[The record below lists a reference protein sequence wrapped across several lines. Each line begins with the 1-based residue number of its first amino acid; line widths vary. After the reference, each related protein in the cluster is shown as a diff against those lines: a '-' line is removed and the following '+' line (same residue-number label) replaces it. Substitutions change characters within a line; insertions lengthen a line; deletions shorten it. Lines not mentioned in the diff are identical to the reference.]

1 MIKHS
6 GAKYTYLI
14 IVILT
19 TIISITGA
27 TFAYWTART
36 ESTSNAV
43 KTHSTIYSISMEIT
57 PLYHGFS
64 LIPMND
70 EYALKGLK
78 NRCKDKY
85 DRGACL
91 AYKIRVYDYNEDLNY
106 VSGLMDINTVGME
119 NISYMMYRIS
129 DEFKED
135 SCVTID
141 NKHYC
146 IAREPEHMKEGV
158 GLSLGDEYDVSGT
171 VETEFILLIWLTN
184 LANNQNDTE
193 TEFILLVWLSNL
205 KVSQNDTDIGDFN
218 AIITMQAG
226 NGGQIKGSISSVID
240 KDETSKEDDTNKD
253 DITNEETP
261 TTPND
266 NPETP
271 EGTETIE

>member
-184 LANNQNDTE
+184 LANNQNDT
-193 TEFILLVWLSNL
+193 
-205 KVSQNDTDIGDFN
+205 DIGEFN

-240 KDETSKEDDTNKD
+240 KDDTSNEGDDTNKD
-253 DITNEETP
+253 ETLNEETP